1 MLTEIEQFLL
11 KVRSEAVNAVNN
23 SDVEDLEFL
32 NERLT
37 KLGLRPI
44 SHDEP
49 RTSKTFE
56 VKITAPVE
64 FVFNE
69 NRGNLDEAV
78 AEALKYAGFNYQEGD
93 LDYGNV
99 VAVGEPSPKIQVRL
113 RSNWRDLDTEFVDLE
128 TYRATHPEDNTG
140 IVAVPDGVSLAD
152 LKRMTAIF
160 LMEIKN
166 NEALCFSGIY
176 AVQSRLDLP
185 QPKVFTFDVPVQG
198 TTRVDVWGVDEDQA
212 KSQIAESLGGTFQ
225 ATGDPVFVG

>member
-93 LDYGNV
+93 LDYGTV
-99 VAVGEPSPKIQVRL
+99 VAVGEPSPKVRVRL
-113 RSNWRDLDTEFVDLE
+113 HGHWTEDTAFVDLE
-128 TYRATHPEDNTG
+128 TFKATHPEDNTG

-166 NEALCFSGIY
+166 NEALCASGIY
-176 AVQSRLDLP
+176 AVQNRLDLP
-185 QPKVFTFDVPVQG
+185 QPERFTFDVPVQG
-198 TTRVDVWGVDEDQA
+198 ITRVDVWAIDEDQA
-212 KSQIAESLGGTFQ
+212 KSQIAESLGSNLQ
-225 ATGDPVFVG
+225 VASDPVIVS